1 MCRQELNGSFFVFV
15 FLYFCIFYIFFVLL
29 KRIVVCRWLAIPVNK
44 QRGIGPQSA
53 RLELTF
59 PLVGGQARH
68 EKSGNRNEEDLQR
81 VECKS
86 HVIGLI
92 IDPGPASCKEDSPV
106 GQYFFC
112 KWSRLSS
119 STILLQRGR
128 FGTTIVCKLEWLKWW
143 DQGYLIMK
151 LLHVFSKLA
160 HSCCYIYQRN
170 TLKYS

>member
-1 MCRQELNGSFFVFV
+1 MVLFYFCFCKFVF
-15 FLYFCIFYIFFVLL
+15 FYFCILCIFFVLL
-29 KRIVVCRWLAIPVNK
+29 KRMVVCRWLAIPVNK

-68 EKSGNRNEEDLQR
+68 EKSGDGNEEDLQQ

-86 HVIGLI
+86 DVIGLI
-92 IDPGPASCKEDSPV
+92 IDPGPRSSKEDSPV

-119 STILLQRGR
+119 SAGLLQRGP
-128 FGTTIVCKLEWLKWW
+128 FGTTIVCKLRF
-143 DQGYLIMK
+143 QGFGMIK
-151 LLHVFSKLA
+151 TKAIWSPWCQIIACFF
-160 HSCCYIYQRN
+160 
-170 TLKYS
+170 